1 MSDID
6 QRMKNAE
13 ESVEKKAE
21 DPGADHDEDHGRD
34 DEEEEMDP
42 KHKLIQIIVSTAL
55 LILAAVITK
64 LNPLPSSQS

>member
-21 DPGADHDEDHGRD
+21 DPGADHDEDHGGD

-42 KHKLIQIIVSTAL
+42 KHKLIQIIV
-55 LILAAVITK
+55 
-64 LNPLPSSQS
+64 